1 MLLCQDSHSGRLLG
15 TGAEVMAQQ
24 ADSMELLFK
33 LSGVF
38 SQVNKKVD
46 RALST
51 HGISLSEF
59 MVLHQLN
66 SAQNE
71 MMSRIELADAVNL
84 SASGI
89 TRLLNPMEKIHLV
102 DKEKNSRDAR
112 VSLVKLTFSGRDLYK
127 YAFLSCKNAMDTT
140 TADMGSKQLSAL
152 LDLLKKLQ

>member
-1 MLLCQDSHSGRLLG
+1 VILGRQFDCPLH
-15 TGAEVMAQQ
+15 TGAGEMAQHG
-24 ADSMELLFK
+24 DSMELLFK

-46 RALST
+46 RALNT

-66 SAQNE
+66 KAQDQ

-89 TRLLNPMEKIHLV
+89 TRLLTPMEKIHLV

-112 VSLVKLTFSGRDLYK
+112 ISLVKLTYSGRDLYK
-127 YAFLSCKNAMDTT
+127 YAFLSCKQAMDSS
-140 TADMGSKQLSAL
+140 TADIGSKQLTAV
-152 LDLLKKLQ
+152 LDLLNKLQ

>member
-1 MLLCQDSHSGRLLG
+1 
-15 TGAEVMAQQ
+15 MAQHGN
-24 ADSMELLFK
+24 SMELLFK

-66 SAQNE
+66 SAQNQ

-89 TRLLNPMEKIHLV
+89 TRLITPLEKIHLV
-102 DKEKNSRDAR
+102 EKEKNNRDAR

-127 YAFLSCKNAMDTT
+127 YAFLSCKHAMDGS
-140 TADMGSKQLSAL
+140 TADLGSKQLTAV
-152 LDLLKKLQ
+152 LDLLNKLQ

>member
-1 MLLCQDSHSGRLLG
+1 MGPKDG
-15 TGAEVMAQQ
+15 
-24 ADSMELLFK
+24 SMELLFK

-66 SAQNE
+66 YAQNQ
-71 MMSRIELADAVNL
+71 MMSRIELADGVNL

-102 DKEKNSRDAR
+102 EKEKNSRDAR

-127 YAFLSCKNAMDTT
+127 YAYLSCKHAMDIAT
-140 TADMGSKQLSAL
+140 DELGSKQLTAL